1 MKFNNKNKLQLPLY
15 IKLRIKTLNKFSAT
29 VFILLLSC
37 GAALW
42 FLASDSLNFHIKNQL
57 TNIGSELTQQ
67 NVTVDDVTIRS
78 YQGSGTITN
87 LVIKNQSSNGIL
99 NIKYPALSFSS
110 IDLFINRDSLKDE
123 VIIIESIT
131 FHGLNALIHYKE
143 MDSNLEKL
151 LTRVHK
157 NARLFKAKENSIEQ
171 NKQPISTPRL
181 LTVSKV
187 IIKPGILEITSDKGE
202 NVSFETS
209 TKIELQNIGDK
220 AGSTGEAIGVAIL
233 DKLLIELDIQADY
246 LQNKVTNTL

>member
-1 MKFNNKNKLQLPLY
+1 
-15 IKLRIKTLNKFSAT
+15 LNKFSAI

-57 TNIGSELTQQ
+57 NTIGSELTQQ

-87 LVIKNQSSNGIL
+87 LVINSQSANGLL
-99 NIKYPALSFSS
+99 NNRYPALRFAS
-110 IDLFINRDSLKDE
+110 IDLVINRDSLKDE

-131 FHGLNALIHYKE
+131 FHGLNAIIHYNE
-143 MDSNLEKL
+143 TGSNLENL
-151 LTRVHK
+151 LARVHN
-157 NARLFKAKENSIEQ
+157 NARLYTTKGNSTDQ
-171 NKQPISTPRL
+171 NKQSVLMPRL

-187 IIKPGILEITSDKGE
+187 FVKPGVIELTNDLGE

-209 TKIELQNIGDK
+209 TKIEWQNIGDK
-220 AGSTGEAIGVAIL
+220 AGRTGEAIGVEIL
-233 DKLLIELDIQADY
+233 EKLLIELNNQTGN